1 MNSFPLVSLVKSQY
15 LYCSMLE
22 ITVPVLSGLPA
33 IYVCR
38 TDIKR
43 GFGMLFPAATAATR
57 RNRRWGVEDMKENTK
72 L

>member
-57 RNRRWGVEDMKENTK
+57 RNRR
-72 L
+72 